1 MSLTRTESVVLS
13 PSEIRFRAFA
23 SLEYSETGEPLMT
36 PGDFLDS
43 LIQDRPRPRIKARV
57 SFPIC
62 LCCIKY
68 GSKLPFFSSTLIV
81 QAETAQTLR
90 AIA

>member
-57 SFPIC
+57 SFHIC
-62 LCCIKY
+62 LCCIK
-68 GSKLPFFSSTLIV
+68 SVSVAPFL
-81 QAETAQTLR
+81 
-90 AIA
+90 